1 MEGNYDILVK
11 ELCKLPKET
20 GWVEFKHNNDDPKM
34 IGEDI
39 CALANTATLKD
50 RDFAYMIFG
59 VDDTTHN
66 IIGTSVQLALQ
77 KKGQEELENWLRHQ
91 LSRNA
96 NFEFLET
103 EIDGNHIEIIRIH
116 KALHIPVSFE
126 KNEYIRSGSYTKKL
140 NDYPELMAQLWDK
153 LRNSRFED
161 VCPIKD
167 LRYAEVLQMIDC
179 GAYFSMLKLPQP
191 TEENEVMHYLMEDGV
206 AIKLD
211 NGLYGI
217 TNLGAILFAKDLNNF
232 PRLGRKAMRVVQ
244 YQGKNRL
251 FIQKEETFKTG
262 YAICFENIVRYV
274 NALLP
279 SNEDIATV
287 ALTTKSIYPLPSV
300 REAIANSLIHQD
312 LYITGAGP
320 VVEVFDNRIEVTN
333 PGTPL
338 VDIMRIIDNPPK
350 SRNEKLASLMRRMKM
365 CEELGRGWDR
375 MVLAC
380 ESQFLPAPRIEIF
393 EESTK
398 VTLFSEMEFKNIP
411 ADDKLWSCYLHS
423 CLMYIQGDALTNTSL
438 RDRFGLKESSA
449 GSVSRLIKEAV
460 AIQKIKPI
468 DPNTAKRYMR
478 YVPVWAAI

>member
-1 MEGNYDILVK
+1 MEGNIDILVK

-39 CALANTATLKD
+39 SALANTATLKD
-50 RDFAYMIFG
+50 RDFAYMIWG

-66 IIGTSVQLALQ
+66 ILGTSVHLSLQ

-91 LSRNA
+91 LSKNA

-103 EIDGNHIEIIRIH
+103 EIEGNHVEVIRIH
-116 KALHIPVSFE
+116 KALHTPVAFE
-126 KNEYIRSGSYTKKL
+126 KTEYIRSGSYTKKL
-140 NDYPELMAQLWDK
+140 NEYPELMAQLWDK
-153 LRNSRFED
+153 LRDNRFED
-161 VCPIKD
+161 MCPVKD
-167 LRYAEVLQMIDC
+167 LRYADVLQMIDC

-191 TEENEVMHYLMEDGV
+191 TGEKEVMHYLMEDGIIV
-206 AIKLD
+206 RLD

-217 TNLGAILFAKDLNNF
+217 TNLGAILFAKDLNAF

-244 YQGKNRL
+244 YQGRNRL
-251 FIQKEETFKTG
+251 FIQKEETFNSG
-262 YAICFENIVRYV
+262 YAICFEDMVRYV
-274 NALLP
+274 SALLP
-279 SNEDIATV
+279 GNEDVSAV
-287 ALTTKSIYPLPSV
+287 ALTTKSKYPLPSV

-312 LYITGAGP
+312 LYITGTGP

-375 MVLAC
+375 MVIAC
-380 ESQFLPAPRIEIF
+380 EMQHLPAPRIEIF

-398 VTLFSEMEFKNIP
+398 ITIFSEMEFRNISS
-411 ADDKLWSCYLHS
+411 DDKIWSCYLHA
-423 CLMYIQGDALTNTSL
+423 CLRYIQGDVLTNASL

-449 GSVSRLIKEAV
+449 GSISRLIKEGV
-460 AIQKIKPI
+460 EKNRIKPL
-468 DPNTAKRYMR
+468 DPETAKRYMR
-478 YVPVWAAI
+478 YVPVWASF